1 MIISRTPFRISFFGG
16 GTDYPPWYLKNS
28 GSVLSATIDKY
39 CYITLRYLPPFFE
52 HRIRVVYSKIELCQ
66 NYDEIQHPAVR
77 ETLRFLNMERG
88 LEIHHD
94 GDLPARSGMG
104 SSSSFTVG
112 LLNALYAKQGIMVS
126 KKQLALESIHIEQ
139 NMIKETVGS
148 QDQVATAYGGIN
160 HIVFHKSGGFK
171 VHPMILSRERVR
183 ELNAHLM
190 LFYTGIKRTASNVAD
205 SYVNDI
211 QNKEKLLN
219 KMHEMVE
226 KGIGILQNSNI
237 CDFGQLLHEAWMA
250 KRGLSSIVSNNIVD
264 DLYQRARKFGA
275 IGGKITGAGG
285 GGFLLLFVPPS
296 RRHHVREAL
305 GELLHV
311 PFRFEFQG
319 SHITFYDPPA
329 QDYSDVEKDR
339 AGRSLNTCRE
349 LNTIVS

>member
-1 MIISRTPFRISFFGG
+1 M
-16 GTDYPPWYLKNS
+16 
-28 GSVLSATIDKY
+28 A
-39 CYITLRYLPPFFE
+39 
-52 HRIRVVYSKIELCQ
+52 
-66 NYDEIQHPAVR
+66 
-77 ETLRFLNMERG
+77 
-88 LEIHHD
+88 
-94 GDLPARSGMG
+94 
-104 SSSSFTVG
+104 
-112 LLNALYAKQGIMVS
+112 S

-148 QDQVATAYGGIN
+148 QDQVAAAYGGIN
-160 HIVFHKSGGFK
+160 HVVFHKSGGFK

-183 ELNAHLM
+183 ELNEHLM

-211 QNKEKLLN
+211 QSKEKLLN
-219 KMHEMVE
+219 KMQEMVE
-226 KGIGILQNSNI
+226 KGIGILQKNNI
-237 CDFGQLLHEAWMA
+237 CDFGQLLHEAWVA
-250 KRGLSSIVSNNIVD
+250 KRGLSSKVSNNVVD
-264 DLYQRARKFGA
+264 DLYQRAQKFGA

-296 RRHHVREAL
+296 KQHHVREAL
-305 GELLHV
+305 SELLHV

-339 AGRSLNTCRE
+339 AGRSFNACRE

>member
-1 MIISRTPFRISFFGG
+1 M
-16 GTDYPPWYLKNS
+16 
-28 GSVLSATIDKY
+28 
-39 CYITLRYLPPFFE
+39 
-52 HRIRVVYSKIELCQ
+52 CQ
-66 NYDEIQHPAVR
+66 NYEEIQHPAVR

-88 LEIHHD
+88 VEIHHD

-112 LLNALYAKQGIMVS
+112 LLNALYAKKGIMAS
-126 KKQLALESIHIEQ
+126 RRQLALESMHIEQ

-148 QDQVATAYGGIN
+148 QDQVAAAYGGIN
-160 HIVFHKSGGFK
+160 HIVFHKSGGFE

-190 LFYTGIKRTASNVAD
+190 LFYTGIKRTASNVAN

-211 QNKEKLLN
+211 QSKEKILN
-219 KMHEMVE
+219 KMHTMVE
-226 KGIGILQNSNI
+226 KAISILQNGNI
-237 CDFGQLLHEAWMA
+237 CDFGQLLHEAWVA
-250 KRGLSSIVSNNIVD
+250 KRGLSSEVSNDIVD
-264 DLYQRARKFGA
+264 DLYQRSLKSGA

-296 RRHHVREAL
+296 RQYHVREAL
-305 GELLHV
+305 NELLHV
-311 PFRFEFQG
+311 PFGFEFQG

-339 AGRSLNTCRE
+339 ADRSLIACRE